1 MKELILKK
9 APKSPVSEAYRGI
22 RTNLEF
28 ANIDRNF
35 RTIMA
40 TSSTA
45 GEGKTTTLC
54 NVAAAMADNGSRV
67 LILDADLRKP
77 RLHKFFELSNTSGL
91 TDILLSGDDYRK
103 YLKGIDYPN
112 IDVITAGSTPK
123 NPSELLS
130 SESMKKFMDTVRADY
145 DYVMIDTA
153 PVVPVTD
160 AVIMSTYIDGVI
172 IVCSSGNINI
182 EMAKKARE
190 SLTRVGANILGVVL
204 NRVPV
209 EAKKYAYYYYY
220 HQNDGK
226 GEK

>member
-1 MKELILKK
+1 MKELILRKL
-9 APKSPVSEAYRGI
+9 PKSPISEAYRGI
-22 RTNLEF
+22 RTNLEY
-28 ANIDRNF
+28 ANIHRNF
-35 RTIMA
+35 RTIMV

-54 NVAAAMADNGSRV
+54 NVAAAMADNGGRV
-67 LILDADLRKP
+67 LILDCDLRKP
-77 RLHKFFELSNTSGL
+77 RIHKFFDLSNASGL
-91 TDILLSGDDYRK
+91 TDILLRGDDYK
-103 YLKGIDYPN
+103 QYVQDIDYPN
-112 IDVITAGSTPK
+112 ISVITAGSIPK

-130 SESMKKFMDTVRADY
+130 SDAMKKFIETLKKDY
-145 DYVMIDTA
+145 DYVMLDTP
-153 PVVPVTD
+153 PVIPVTD

-172 IVCSSGNINI
+172 IVCLSGNINI
-182 EMAKKARE
+182 EMAKKTRE
-190 SLTRVGANILGVVL
+190 SLARVGANILGVVL

>member
-1 MKELILKK
+1 MKELILRK

-35 RTIMA
+35 RTIMV

-67 LILDADLRKP
+67 LILDCDLRKP
-77 RLHKFFELSNTSGL
+77 RIHKFFELSNASGL

-130 SESMKKFMDTVRADY
+130 SDAMKKFIETLKKDY
-145 DYVMIDTA
+145 DYVMLDTP
-153 PVVPVTD
+153 PVIPVTD

-172 IVCSSGNINI
+172 LVCSSGNLNV
-182 EMAKKARE
+182 EMGKKTAE
-190 SLTRVGANILGVVL
+190 SLKKVGANVLGVVL

-209 EAKKYAYYYYY
+209 DSKKYAYYYYY
-220 HQNDGK
+220 HQDDGK

>member
-9 APKSPVSEAYRGI
+9 LPKSPISEAYRGI

-28 ANIDRNF
+28 ANIDKNY
-35 RTIMA
+35 RTIMV

-67 LILDADLRKP
+67 LILDCDLRKP
-77 RLHKFFELSNTSGL
+77 RIHKFFELSNASGL
-91 TDILLSGDDYRK
+91 TDILLRGDDYK
-103 YLKGIDYPN
+103 QYVQDINYKN
-112 IDVITAGSTPK
+112 ISVITAGSIPK

-130 SESMKKFMDTVRADY
+130 SEAMKKFISVVKEDY

-209 EAKKYAYYYYY
+209 DAKKYAYYYYY

>member
-35 RTIMA
+35 RTIMV

-67 LILDADLRKP
+67 LILDCDLRKP
-77 RLHKFFELSNTSGL
+77 RIHKFFELSNASGL
-91 TDILLSGDDYRK
+91 TDILLRGDDYK
-103 YLKGIDYPN
+103 QYVQDIDYPN
-112 IDVITAGSTPK
+112 ISVITAGSIPK

-130 SESMKKFMDTVRADY
+130 SEAMKKFIETLKKDY
-145 DYVMIDTA
+145 DYVMLDTP
-153 PVVPVTD
+153 PVIPVTD

-172 IVCSSGNINI
+172 LVCSSGNLNV
-182 EMAKKARE
+182 EMGKKTAE
-190 SLTRVGANILGVVL
+190 SLKKVGANVLGVVL

-209 EAKKYAYYYYY
+209 DSKKYAYYYYY
-220 HQNDGK
+220 HQDDGK